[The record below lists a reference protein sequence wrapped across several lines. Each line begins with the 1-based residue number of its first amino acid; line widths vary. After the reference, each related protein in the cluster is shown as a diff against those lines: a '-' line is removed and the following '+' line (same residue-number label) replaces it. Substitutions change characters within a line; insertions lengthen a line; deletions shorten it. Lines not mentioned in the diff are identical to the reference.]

1 MHRRPLI
8 TGLGLLALA
17 ASLSRADAGITQQEL
32 RFDSAG
38 STLAGTLHRPAK
50 PVAAVVI
57 VHGSGQERRM
67 SELAAR
73 LARQGIAAF
82 SYDKRGVGDSGG
94 VYAGPEVGSNNIG
107 ADNLALLAADAS
119 AALTALSA
127 ALPAGLP
134 LGLLGFSQ
142 AGWIIPLAAEMN
154 PAARFMVLFS
164 GPLATAREQL
174 RFQFFTQGDPAFWE
188 AHAEAEVREHI
199 RTAPDRYDFPD
210 TDPRRPL
217 ARLAVPGLWLFG
229 GQDVQIPVG
238 LSIERLDE
246 LRARGR
252 PYEHQR
258 FPALGHGLV
267 ASDAA
272 VEAAVRW
279 IQAASSCSSRCSRSP

>member
-1 MHRRPLI
+1 MYRRPLI

-38 STLAGTLHRPAK
+38 STLAGTLHRPAR

-82 SYDKRGVGDSGG
+82 SYDKRGVGASGG

-127 ALPAGLP
+127 ALPAELP

-142 AGWIIPLAAEMN
+142 AGWIIPLAAERN

-188 AHAEAEVREHI
+188 THDEAEVREHI

-229 GQDVQIPVG
+229 GRDVQIPVG

-246 LRARGR
+246 LRAHGR

-258 FPALGHGLV
+258 FPALGHDLA

-272 VEAAVRW
+272 VAAAVQW
-279 IQAASSCSSRCSRSP
+279 IQAASNCSSRCSRSP